1 MTRRDPVQAGS
12 AADAGDLAPIIT
24 VVGSVNMDLVVGVPR
39 HPAPGE
45 TLIGSDYV
53 THPGGKGA
61 NQAVAAARLGARV
74 RFVGRVGS
82 DAFGA
87 ELRQTLAADLVDVAH
102 LGVSNGSSGVAF
114 IQVDERGQNSIVV
127 SPGANFAVTPA
138 DLADAAFQDASAL
151 VLQLEVPLEVVIAAA
166 RKARQR
172 GMAVI
177 LNLAP
182 AERLTKVHLQ
192 DVTHLVVNEYEAGLL
207 LSTPSFTVT
216 ADPENA
222 AKRLLDLVPQVV
234 ITLGDQGAVWAT
246 KDADDQVTTGS
257 EAAFAVKAVD
267 TTGAGDS
274 FTGAF
279 ALAIART
286 RAGGPAAAATDPAAA
301 HDPTAAQKPAA
312 TQEPTAAHDP
322 AVTHDPAAAHDPAIA
337 MAQAVRFAS
346 AAGALATTKPGAQP
360 SLPRRQEVE
369 RMLAG
374 VQV

>member
-1 MTRRDPVQAGS
+1 MPERDHESGPSTASGAGPTTEPH
-12 AADAGDLAPIIT
+12 LAPPDDQPPGPTIT

-61 NQAVAAARLGARV
+61 NQAVAAARLGAQV

-82 DAFGA
+82 DAFGD
-87 ELRQTLAADLVDVAH
+87 ELRTTLQSDEVDVTH
-102 LGVSNGSSGVAF
+102 LGVSKGSSGVAF

-127 SPGANFAVTPA
+127 SPGANFAVTTA
-138 DLADAAFQDASAL
+138 DLADEAFEGSSAL
-151 VLQLEVPLEVVIAAA
+151 VLQLEVPLEVVLAAA
-166 RKARQR
+166 RKARSQ

-182 AERLTKVHLQ
+182 AERLTKMQLQ

-207 LSTPSFTVT
+207 LGTPSFTVT
-216 ADPENA
+216 ADAEGA
-222 AKRLLDLVPQVV
+222 AKRLLELAPQVV
-234 ITLGDQGAVWAT
+234 VTLGDQGAAWACKEESGQIT
-246 KDADDQVTTGS
+246 SGS
-257 EAAFAVKAVD
+257 EPAFSVKAVD
-267 TTGAGDS
+267 TTAAGDS

-279 ALAIART
+279 ALAVG
-286 RAGGPAAAATDPAAA
+286 RASAEKGDAESAAGESADPVA
-301 HDPTAAQKPAA
+301 DMV
-312 TQEPTAAHDP
+312 E
-322 AVTHDPAAAHDPAIA
+322 
-337 MAQAVRFAS
+337 AVRFAS
-346 AAGALATTKPGAQP
+346 AAGAIATTKHGAQP
-360 SLPRRQEVE
+360 SLPRLQEVE